1 MTSQNAEQV
10 HEFRSK
16 AGRDLNSQQGR
27 ILSLAKENTKL
38 KKELWHLKKVK
49 GQKMALKSLVT
60 VLINLEVHFYTRETV
75 K

>member
-1 MTSQNAEQV
+1 MSL
-10 HEFRSK
+10 
-16 AGRDLNSQQGR
+16 DLKLGDIINSQQGR

-60 VLINLEVHFYTRETV
+60 VLINLAVHFYTRETV

>member
-1 MTSQNAEQV
+1 MRNKYMSL
-10 HEFRSK
+10 
-16 AGRDLNSQQGR
+16 DLKLGEIINSQQGR

>member
-1 MTSQNAEQV
+1 MSL
-10 HEFRSK
+10 
-16 AGRDLNSQQGR
+16 DLKLGEIINSQQGR